1 VPFSVLADRLPRS
14 GILDAMAKKPD
25 PIPGDDLEVG
35 DAVLLRGEV
44 TRISKNASGGWE
56 VTVQVDGF
64 SQSRLTLSAEHV
76 EKVDG

>member
-1 VPFSVLADRLPRS
+1 
-14 GILDAMAKKPD
+14 MAKKPTSN

-44 TRISKNASGGWE
+44 TRISKNASGAWE

-64 SQSRLTLSAEHV
+64 SQSRLTLAAEHV

>member
-1 VPFSVLADRLPRS
+1 
-14 GILDAMAKKPD
+14 MAKKRD

-44 TRISKNASGGWE
+44 TRMAKNAAGAWE
-56 VTVQVDGF
+56 VTVQVEGF

-76 EKVDG
+76 EKAEA

>member
-1 VPFSVLADRLPRS
+1 MWPCGPTD
-14 GILDAMAKKPD
+14 IQ
-25 PIPGDDLEVG
+25 VG
-35 DAVLLRGEV
+35 DAVPLRGEV

-76 EKVDG
+76 EKVET